1 MNYWIGWGVI
11 TAIYLIAWLLQR
23 RALKRQIDCLEA
35 LLGLQ
40 QIQIEMGREIARNYT
55 KDVEA
60 LKKQIEELKG
70 ANKNEKV

>member
-1 MNYWIGWGVI
+1 MNAWIYWIGWGVI
-11 TAIYLIAWLLQR
+11 TVIYLIAWLLQR

-55 KDVEA
+55 KDIEA
-60 LKKQIEELKG
+60 YKKQIEELKG
-70 ANKNEKV
+70 AKEK

>member
-11 TAIYLIAWLLQR
+11 TAIYLIAWLLTR
-23 RALKRQIDCLEA
+23 RAYKRQIACLEA

-55 KDVEA
+55 KDIEA
-60 LKKQIEELKG
+60 YKKQIEELKG
-70 ANKNEKV
+70 ANGE

>member
-11 TAIYLIAWLLQR
+11 TAIYLIAWLLTR
-23 RALKRQIDCLEA
+23 RAYKRRIAVLEA

-55 KDVEA
+55 KDTEA
-60 LKKQIEELKG
+60 YKKQIEELKRG
-70 ANKNEKV
+70 RDNG

>member
-23 RALKRQIDCLEA
+23 RAYKQRISVLEA

-55 KDVEA
+55 KDIEA
-60 LKKQIEELKG
+60 YKKQIEELKG
-70 ANKNEKV
+70 AKEK

>member
-23 RALKRQIDCLEA
+23 GALKRQIDCLEA

-55 KDVEA
+55 KDIEA
-60 LKKQIEELKG
+60 YKKQIEELKG
-70 ANKNEKV
+70 KNAE

>member
-1 MNYWIGWGVI
+1 MNGTYWIGWAII
-11 TAIYLIAWLLQR
+11 TAIYLIAWLLTR
-23 RALKRQIDCLEA
+23 RAYEKRISILEA

-60 LKKQIEELKG
+60 YKKQIEELKG
-70 ANKNEKV
+70 ANGE

>member
-11 TAIYLIAWLLQR
+11 TVIYLIAWLSIKKIYTR
-23 RALKRQIDCLEA
+23 RIDELMA

-60 LKKQIEELKG
+60 YKKQIEELKG
-70 ANKNEKV
+70 AKGE